1 MLNLRRARA
10 GPPLTQALLRLG
22 LWVIAALLLWA
33 MRGVLL
39 LGFTSVLIA
48 LALRAMADP
57 LARRTHMPRQ
67 LALGLVVLLTIGFIA
82 GAIALFGLRIADQ
95 YDDILLK
102 VQTSL
107 REGGAL
113 LNGHIAGRYLL
124 HSLQGARID
133 GATAL
138 VTPLV
143 SSAIGSF
150 GQGAAYAAIVI
161 ASGVFLAIDP
171 ERHVRGLLLIVPPAQ
186 REEVEAFLDRSGAIL
201 RKWLVSRLIVMVAI
215 GVLSSLG
222 LWFLKVDGAF
232 ALGLT
237 GGLLT
242 FIPLVGAL
250 LAAVPAI
257 LVALAQSPL
266 LAVYVGLMYWAVHFI
281 EGTFITPYVQD
292 EEVDLPPVLTMY
304 SAVAFTVFFG
314 AWGIFLAS
322 PLALVAILAIQMLVI
337 ERRDLAE
344 PSDGHSRAD
353 VLTAPSADIPGA
365 PERRRATP

>member
-1 MLNLRRARA
+1 MLNLRRANP
-10 GPPLTQALLRLG
+10 GQPSTQALLRVA
-22 LWVIAALLLWA
+22 LWAGGALLLWE

-39 LGFTSVLIA
+39 LGFTSILIA

-57 LARRTHMPRQ
+57 LARLTRLPRQ
-67 LALGLVVLLTIGFIA
+67 LSLAVVVLATLAFIA
-82 GAIALFGLRIADQ
+82 GALVLFGWRIADQ
-95 YDDILLK
+95 YDDILAK
-102 VQTSL
+102 AQASL
-107 REGGAL
+107 REGAVL
-113 LNGHIAGRYLL
+113 LNSHAVGRYLL

-133 GATAL
+133 GATAML
-138 VTPLV
+138 TPLV

-150 GQGAAYAAIVI
+150 GQGVAYSAIVI

-171 ERHVRGLLLIVPPAQ
+171 ERHMRGVLLVVPPAQ
-186 REEVEAFLDRSGAIL
+186 RARAESFLERAGGIL

-222 LWFLKVDGAF
+222 LWLLKVDGAF

-250 LAAVPAI
+250 LAAVPSI

-314 AWGIFLAS
+314 AWGIFLSS
-322 PLALVAILAIQMLVI
+322 PLALIAILAVRMLVV
-337 ERRDLAE
+337 EAAE
-344 PSDGHSRAD
+344 PDA
-353 VLTAPSADIPGA
+353 APPQAALRLASAHGPEEPGA
-365 PERRRATP
+365 SSRPG